1 MANSLADLAINL
13 TANIAGFTSD
23 LGRAQRE
30 ADKRT
35 KAIAKSFTQLGAA
48 IVGAVSVRALTSFA
62 KSSIDAADNLRDL
75 SQQFGVSV
83 NRLSQYKVIAE
94 QSGTSIQALAAG
106 FKSLSKQATEGS
118 VALQAMGIEA
128 KDSGGKVK
136 DYDLL
141 MGEIADKFAGYKDGA
156 EKAALAQELFGKAGA
171 QLIPLLNEGS
181 AGINKMRE
189 AADKLGITI
198 DDQLADASD
207 EFNDNL
213 VLLQGS
219 VQGLANNLLKDLLP
233 GINSI
238 VGSYIEYSK
247 ESDAAEKVTSALAV
261 TIKGII
267 AAFVIAKNTLDNFV
281 DSVFFT
287 ADIIGAASNQFKT
300 FGIAVKDAFSVN
312 VKLLSGD
319 FQGAFEAIKEGSV
332 NAAEG
337 TKQSI
342 DQVKN
347 SWEALKSGFANNTAD
362 VEDSLLALF
371 HPLENIDEQMK
382 KTKASAG
389 ALPPSVKKVGD
400 AMKEAAAQAEKM
412 REVMSKQKDEMR
424 EYNEEV
430 KKAAQELMEMLNP
443 LKGVEEEYKRNKA
456 VIEEA
461 IYLRERENK
470 STNDLERAL
479 VQLEK
484 RRNEEAQAIKDEL
497 NPINKLIEEL
507 KFEAEVSK
515 LGNIER
521 QREIMLRHAHAS
533 ATAEQVRAI
542 DELIKQSELANNQ
555 GLFGAAFDAE
565 GLAQPLDTFE
575 DLLGASIDS
584 AFKDGI
590 RSGLD
595 ILRNGISAAFKDAK
609 TSAES
614 ISGIAN
620 FAADAASQF
629 RQNPDAPLRAL
640 TAIATK
646 IPGIVGSIAS
656 AVSAV
661 DSLFGG
667 RLLGTN
673 YQRQSSTSG
682 FAIGPGGATGSTSM
696 TETRQR
702 ALFGGTARRTTTS
715 QLDAQ
720 AMSDINKFYEQ
731 LKKSIA
737 EAGRMLGVESGD
749 LIAGSFKQEFDKNG
763 NLVKQFSSVMG
774 RTFNESI
781 EEFQKRITGENL
793 ISVLQKSLGA
803 SSEINSIVEAWR
815 GNASKLL
822 EGAQMLLVVQTS
834 IKQGVELF
842 GSSLSETA
850 ELVQRLTQAGE
861 TLSETYIRLNQST
874 ELLERALSLTN
885 NSLDLTREQ
894 FIVFAADITDSAG
907 GLQRAQELWQS
918 YFETFYSASEN
929 VSNAI
934 TRARETA
941 SELLANVGITD
952 STSVS
957 SFRAAFEAALPSLSG
972 EEVAEW
978 LRAGEALSQLIAAQ
992 SQLTSARNEEITAA
1006 NELAQLMDSLANES
1020 TTEFAQDLADIN
1032 SRMREVA
1039 QQAND
1044 LAIAAGRAGASQEE
1058 LAQITTWAARQYG
1071 MAVDRLKDRVQSL
1084 ANELYGSQLDNINSQ
1099 IDALQSS
1106 SEDAATSV
1114 QDLGEANRQRYEQ
1127 ELSYIESIQQFVDSL
1142 MLSDLS
1148 PLNPQQKF
1156 NEAQTQFA
1164 DLLSRS
1170 RGGDLEALG
1179 QLQGAAQTLLEQGR
1193 SFLGPSDEFTRLFDD
1208 VTSQLSGLT
1217 PGADPGY
1224 GGGGGVVGAVSV
1236 VPSAEL
1242 EELFARREAILLEQ
1256 EQANRNALAENL
1268 AVQIGELS
1276 IATRQS
1282 AIDLAEEMGINL
1294 QSLVTDLGISLD
1306 NLSVDTARELAD
1318 VARTLNL
1325 SVSDLANAVGVSL
1338 GELTETNSL
1347 LNDAFEAELSR
1358 LPQEI
1363 QDELF
1368 PLLRAVESAVGEA
1381 DANSAINAL
1390 RNNVSNLAPEFANSL
1405 AGFLNLDYSIAEPLA
1420 SLEDVITEYSEEQI
1434 DLLEQINDALGRI
1447 ATNTAPAEPP
1457 SVGDAG
1463 MNPAPGS
1470 IDPSIPPSAPFSPE
1484 PGGGTIGNLIS
1495 QLIVEVKNA
1504 GNKQAQ
1510 ATVLAAEK
1518 MMSGRGR

>member
-30 ADKRT
+30 AEKRT
-35 KAIAKSFTQLGAA
+35 KAISKEFKQLGAA
-48 IVGAVSVRALTSFA
+48 IIGAVSVRAIASFA
-62 KSSIDAADNLRDL
+62 KSSIDAADSLRDL
-75 SQQFGVSV
+75 SKQFGVSV
-83 NRLSQYKVIAE
+83 TQLSQYKVIAE
-94 QSGTSIQALAAG
+94 QSGTSIQSLALG
-106 FKSLSKQATEGS
+106 FKKLSKEATDGS
-118 VALQAMGIEA
+118 VALQAMGIQTE
-128 KDSGGKVK
+128 DSSGVVK
-136 DYDLL
+136 DLNSL
-141 MGEIADKFAGYKDGA
+141 MGEIADKFAGYKDGIK
-156 EKAALAQELFGKAGA
+156 KAALAQELFGKAGA

-181 AGINKMRE
+181 AGINKMRD

-207 EFNDNL
+207 QFNDNL

-219 VQGLANNLLKDLLP
+219 VQGLANNFLKELLP
-233 GINSI
+233 SINSI
-238 VGSYIEYSK
+238 VSSYVEYSK
-247 ESDAAEKVTSALAV
+247 ESQGALKVSDALVTV
-261 TIKGII
+261 TKYLIGV
-267 AAFVIAKNTLDNFV
+267 FSIAKNVVDVFV
-281 DSVFFT
+281 DSVILT
-287 ADIIGAASNQFKT
+287 TDVIGAAGNQFKV
-300 FGIAVKDAFSVN
+300 FGETIKDAFVAN
-312 VKLLSGD
+312 AKLLTGD
-319 FQGAFEAIKEGSV
+319 FSGAFDSITEGSAE
-332 NAAEG
+332 AAEG
-337 TKQSI
+337 TKQSL
-342 DQVKN
+342 DQVAA
-347 SWEALKSGFANNTAD
+347 SWEAFKGGLSNNTED
-362 VEDSLLALF
+362 VQNSLLALF
-371 HPLENIDEQMK
+371 HPLEDIDKQIK
-382 KTKASAG
+382 NTKDSSGKAA
-389 ALPPSVKKVGD
+389 PSVKKFGD
-400 AMKEAAAQAEKM
+400 SMKEAAAHAEKM
-412 REVMSKQKDEMR
+412 RAVMAEQKDQMR

-430 KKAAQELMEMLNP
+430 KKSAQELMEFLNP

-470 STNDLERAL
+470 STADLEKAL
-479 VQLEK
+479 TQLAKK
-484 RRNEEAQAIKDEL
+484 RDEDAQAIKDQL
-497 NPINKLIEEL
+497 NPIEKLISEL
-507 KFEAEVSK
+507 KFEVEVSS
-515 LGNIER
+515 LGNVER
-521 QREIMLRHAHAS
+521 QREIMLRHAGAN
-533 ATAEQVRAI
+533 ATLDQVRAM
-542 DELIKQSELANNQ
+542 DELIKKAELANNQ

-590 RSGLD
+590 KSGLD

-614 ISGIAN
+614 IAGIAN

-640 TAIATK
+640 TNIATK

-661 DSLFGG
+661 DSIFGG

-682 FAIGPGGATGSTSM
+682 FSIGAGGATGSTSI
-696 TETRQR
+696 TESRQR
-702 ALFGGTARRTTTS
+702 ALFGGTQRRTTTS

-720 AMSDINKFYEQ
+720 ALSDINKFYEQ

-737 EAGRMLGVESGD
+737 EAGRMLGVESTD
-749 LIAGSFKQEFDKNG
+749 LISGSFKQEYDKNG
-763 NLVKQFSSVMG
+763 NLVKQFSSIMG

-781 EEFQKRITGENL
+781 EDFQKRITGENL
-793 ISVLQKSLGA
+793 IAVLQKSIGS
-803 SSEINSIVEAWR
+803 SSEISSLVEGWR
-815 GNASKLL
+815 SNASKLL
-822 EGAQMLLVVQTS
+822 EGAQLLLVVQTS

-861 TLSETYIRLNQST
+861 TLSETYIRLNAST

-885 NSLDLTREQ
+885 NSLDMTREQ
-894 FIVFAADITDSAG
+894 FIIFAADIVESAG
-907 GLQRAQELWQS
+907 GLQRAQQLWQT

-1006 NELAQLMDSLANES
+1006 TELAQLMDSLANES

-1224 GGGGGVVGAVSV
+1224 GGGGGVAGAVSV

-1242 EELFARREAILLEQ
+1242 NELFARREAILLEQ

-1268 AVQIGELS
+1268 ATQIGELS

-1434 DLLEQINDALGRI
+1434 DLLEQINDALERI

-1470 IDPSIPPSAPFSPE
+1470 TDPLIPPSAPFSPE